1 MNMKQTVL
9 LIFNKWIV
17 GIINDEELI
26 RDLYQ
31 FESTFDYASIWFR
44 FFKHDTLATDIKNI
58 ERDLKNNNRSHL
70 TECIKMA
77 LNDPNNFQLNFDSY
91 EHG

>member
-1 MNMKQTVL
+1 MNTKQTVL

-17 GIINDEELI
+17 DIINDEELI
-26 RDLYQ
+26 IDLYQ

-44 FFKHDTLATDIKNI
+44 FFKDDTLATDIKTI
-58 ERDLKNNNRSHL
+58 ELDLRNNNRQYL
-70 TECIKMA
+70 IEYIKMA
-77 LNDPNNFQLNFDSY
+77 LNDQDNFQLNFDSY